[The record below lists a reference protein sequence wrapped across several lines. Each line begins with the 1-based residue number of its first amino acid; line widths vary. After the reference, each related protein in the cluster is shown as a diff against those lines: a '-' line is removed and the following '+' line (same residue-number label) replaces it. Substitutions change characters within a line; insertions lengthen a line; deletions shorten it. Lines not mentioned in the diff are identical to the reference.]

1 MEFGASP
8 LPSLGLRIFVSPETF
23 PTVTQRL
30 LPPPLEPLSC
40 HSMGQPRE
48 IAVDLRPWFSG
59 WREVVSSPWVSV
71 RSQVASGSAVA
82 SSWTKDTAAKTSILE
97 TGLEDCRKAWFC
109 GEMKKHSA
117 CLEGLI
123 TIYWIAWKRPNLPVF
138 LLPHGQNGDLPLWA
152 SYSFS
157 VR

>member
-48 IAVDLRPWFSG
+48 IAVDLRP
-59 WREVVSSPWVSV
+59 
-71 RSQVASGSAVA
+71 
-82 SSWTKDTAAKTSILE
+82 
-97 TGLEDCRKAWFC
+97 
-109 GEMKKHSA
+109 
-117 CLEGLI
+117 
-123 TIYWIAWKRPNLPVF
+123 
-138 LLPHGQNGDLPLWA
+138 
-152 SYSFS
+152 
-157 VR
+157 